1 MIKSSTRN
9 RLLATTIICGTAFA
23 ALPVMAQEAAGPIEE
38 IVVTGSR
45 IAVPGIKSASPIVSV
60 GAEELKM
67 QATPEIGKVLRNLPI
82 SVPGDGENVNNG
94 TAGVSTVNLRGLGA
108 QRNLILLNGHRM
120 TPYNVDGRVDV
131 SNVPTSLIDR
141 IDVVT
146 GGASAVYGSDAISG
160 AINFIT
166 KRNFEGVEFNTGY
179 AVTGENDGQ
188 TYNADLTLGTNMA
201 DGRGNATIFMN
212 YSKRDGVQLGARP
225 VGVLGVVT
233 EDGSILGASTP
244 PAPPACRW
252 PSTPHGWS
260 RSPWSAPAR
269 PTRTRWPS

>member
-1 MIKSSTRN
+1 MIKNSMRN

-23 ALPVMAQEAAGPIEE
+23 ALPVMAQDAAAPVEE

-60 GAEELKM
+60 GSEELKM
-67 QATPEIGKVLRNLPI
+67 QATPELGKVIRNLPI

-131 SNVPTSLIDR
+131 SNIPTSLIDR

-166 KRNFEGVEFNTGY
+166 KRNFEGVEFNSGF

-212 YSKRDGVQLGARP
+212 
-225 VGVLGVVT
+225 
-233 EDGSILGASTP
+233 
-244 PAPPACRW
+244 
-252 PSTPHGWS
+252 
-260 RSPWSAPAR
+260 
-269 PTRTRWPS
+269 